1 MESFFFGFFVYE
13 TSQPRQRFER
23 GIASELVL
31 DKQWQRQKWICQQ
44 GSIHITWF
52 CCHSKSVQKHIPIRS
67 SSLWLRSWRA
77 MHIFRRL
84 QCRCQQLPV
93 GSWCRPGTVDSQ
105 QISQCMMCLS
115 SPPPSNLRRNSLNLS
130 FNLNNR
136 ESFLKI
142 FRKNTA
148 NLVFWIDWWI
158 SSPPVSTHFSF
169 LPPFLF
175 AKITH
180 VGNNYRNLS
189 ILLPLDG
196 SPCFPEHTHC
206 RTMTNLMH
214 LRAAEQHLVMTKGS
228 LCEIQGT
235 QPKPSW
241 IDGISWQIYC
251 LATPRLQSVE
261 PKLQGWENYR
271 LQQLRLPSDSLACGA
286 TSTSL
291 SLNWHV
297 WHLINQILRK
307 KKRKN
312 A

>member
-1 MESFFFGFFVYE
+1 MVLHEGKYLVYQIRRQGIFCWIANQCFGCLVCLFFTCFWNYFHVVLLYCKYLYLMVTSASIQATGFIYSISTGWPSEPFPDSHIACVAKSVAIDIVSFFLCERWSRDFF
-13 TSQPRQRFER
+13 
-23 GIASELVL
+23 
-31 DKQWQRQKWICQQ
+31 C
-44 GSIHITWF
+44 
-52 CCHSKSVQKHIPIRS
+52 SVKMKK
-67 SSLWLRSWRA
+67 LKKKL
-77 MHIFRRL
+77 
-84 QCRCQQLPV
+84 
-93 GSWCRPGTVDSQ
+93 
-105 QISQCMMCLS
+105 QISCGDFEE
-115 SPPPSNLRRNSLNLS
+115 RRFFS
-130 FNLNNR
+130 
-136 ESFLKI
+136 
-142 FRKNTA
+142 A
-148 NLVFWIDWWI
+148 V
-158 SSPPVSTHFSF
+158 FSF

-206 RTMTNLMH
+206 RAMTNLMH

-241 IDGISWQIYC
+241 MDGISWQIYC